1 MKTYSFNVV
10 IEPDE
15 DAERNPAWHA
25 YCPALVNIGATSGRS
40 REESAEKYQ
49 CCCSH
54 DCSRARVIS
63 PEEPRIAVTV

>member
-25 YCPALVNIGATSGRS
+25 YCPALVNIGAATSGRTGKK
-40 REESAEKYQ
+40 R
-49 CCCSH
+49 
-54 DCSRARVIS
+54 
-63 PEEPRIAVTV
+63 